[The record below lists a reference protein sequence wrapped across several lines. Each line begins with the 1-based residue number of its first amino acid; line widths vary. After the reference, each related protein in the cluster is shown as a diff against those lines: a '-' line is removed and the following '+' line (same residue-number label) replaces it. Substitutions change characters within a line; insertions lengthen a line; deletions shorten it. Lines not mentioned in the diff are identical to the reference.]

1 VLDSYLSSFISIGG
15 DEVASDG
22 PGSNRERRAVVLGSI
37 TLPGSPEQVSS
48 ARSFITRAL
57 SRQQRIDS
65 DAATLL
71 TSELVTNAI
80 QHTKSGEPGGSVTVV
95 AIGIPGGIL
104 VEVVDDGSSG
114 TPIVKGDLYAAEGHG
129 LYLVQQMAAQWGYL
143 RDAAGTTVW
152 FHLSASVPSA
162 PDDPDGPAAEDRPG
176 PLTVPRQALASP
188 TQILARLPL
197 HTRRREDPSPEHPSA

>member
-1 VLDSYLSSFISIGG
+1 
-15 DEVASDG
+15 
-22 PGSNRERRAVVLGSI
+22 VVLGSI

-48 ARSFITRAL
+48 ARTFISRAL
-57 SRQQRIDS
+57 SRQPRIDS

-152 FHLSASVPSA
+152 FHLSASAPTTPDDLDGPSA
-162 PDDPDGPAAEDRPG
+162 ERHPGPATAS
-176 PLTVPRQALASP
+176 TAVPRQALANP
-188 TQILARLPL
+188 GPMLARMPL
-197 HTRRREDPSPEHPSA
+197 HTRRTEEPRPEHP

>member
-1 VLDSYLSSFISIGG
+1 LFFISIGG
-15 DEVASDG
+15 DGVASDG

-48 ARSFITRAL
+48 ARAFINRAL
-57 SRQQRIDS
+57 SRQPRIDS

-129 LYLVQQMAAQWGYL
+129 LYLVQQMADQWGYL

-152 FHLSASVPSA
+152 FHLSASVPA
-162 PDDPDGPAAEDRPG
+162 TPDDMDAPSTERHPGPAA
-176 PLTVPRQALASP
+176 VPRQALAGP
-188 TQILARLPL
+188 GPMLARLPL
-197 HTRRREDPSPEHPSA
+197 HTRHAEERTSRVADPR

>member
-1 VLDSYLSSFISIGG
+1 M
-15 DEVASDG
+15 ASDR

-48 ARSFITRAL
+48 ARAFIGRAL
-57 SRQQRIDS
+57 SRQPRIDS

-95 AIGIPGGIL
+95 AIGIPGGVL

-129 LYLVQQMAAQWGYL
+129 LYLVQQLATQWGYL

-152 FHLSASVPSA
+152 FHLSAAA
-162 PDDPDGPAAEDRPG
+162 PATTDEPDSPAAECQPDSPS
-176 PLTVPRQALASP
+176 VPRQALAGP
-188 TQILARLPL
+188 GPLLARLP
-197 HTRRREDPSPEHPSA
+197 